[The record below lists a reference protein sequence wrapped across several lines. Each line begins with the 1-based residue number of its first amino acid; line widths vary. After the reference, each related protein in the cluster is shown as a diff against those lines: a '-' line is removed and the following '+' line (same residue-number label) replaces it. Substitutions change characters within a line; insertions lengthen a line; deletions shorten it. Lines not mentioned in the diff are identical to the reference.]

1 MSEYVHVCTH
11 IFVYNF
17 GKEEHRLSKVQV
29 HGPKVK
35 PPFPQV
41 KLDFIWLCYTDF
53 NFTLESRTW
62 MTAELED
69 KRVSKR
75 LILTNGGSSGEKSK
89 WTT

>member
-1 MSEYVHVCTH
+1 
-11 IFVYNF
+11 
-17 GKEEHRLSKVQV
+17 
-29 HGPKVK
+29 
-35 PPFPQV
+35 
-41 KLDFIWLCYTDF
+41 
-53 NFTLESRTW
+53 